1 MINRALITS
10 NKDMIL
16 GMPEL
21 KNSLDNKGN
30 QGKQTKED

>member
-1 MINRALITS
+1 
-10 NKDMIL
+10 MIL

-30 QGKQTKED
+30 QGKQTKEDWRNVGKSAF